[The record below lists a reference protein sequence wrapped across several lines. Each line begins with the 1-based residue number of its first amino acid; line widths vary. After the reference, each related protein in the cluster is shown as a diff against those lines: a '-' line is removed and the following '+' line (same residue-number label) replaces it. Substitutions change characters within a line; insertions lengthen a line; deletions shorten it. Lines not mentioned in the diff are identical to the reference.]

1 MMLHGNR
8 AILAIAILPVL
19 ALGLAACGGADD
31 SNTNAGGAPSGA
43 TGGET
48 VTTKSIAGVGDVLV
62 DSTGAVLYTN
72 DMDSRS
78 KIACMGECT
87 TEWIP
92 LSAPSGG
99 SPTSSDSAVEAEL
112 GTAKRPDG
120 TSQVTFG
127 GLPLY
132 TFVEDGPGQATG
144 DGFSDSFGGT
154 NFVWTAASAGGGA
167 PGSGAA
173 TTTSGTSAGG
183 GVRGY

>member
-8 AILAIAILPVL
+8 AILAIAILPAL
-19 ALGLAACGGADD
+19 AFGLAACGGSDN
-31 SNTNAGGAPSGA
+31 SNTESASAPTAGA
-43 TGGET
+43 GGET
-48 VTTKSIAGVGDVLV
+48 VATKSISGVGDVLV

-72 DMDSRS
+72 DMDTGS
-78 KIACMGECT
+78 KVACTGECT

-92 LSAPSGG
+92 LSGPSAG

-112 GTAKRPDG
+112 GTTKRPDG

-144 DGFSDSFGGT
+144 NGFSDSFGGT
-154 NFVWTAASAGGGA
+154 SFVWTAATAGG
-167 PGSGAA
+167 GSGAA
-173 TTTSGTSAGG
+173 TTTSGASGGG
-183 GVRGY
+183 GVGGY